1 MDNMGIYPTNKKNT
15 DLDQFHEFTSP
26 KSLASLRS
34 PPQSNSSNSTDVAT
48 PEVHSNM
55 GKYSDYDW
63 KRNRI
68 K

>member
-1 MDNMGIYPTNKKNT
+1 
-15 DLDQFHEFTSP
+15 
-26 KSLASLRS
+26 LASLRS